1 MLELGCV
8 LLEVV
13 IPTDH
18 GLKLEEECLRREDS
32 LRAQRLA
39 ILPARVPVQAGLLYA
54 NLIYRESA

>member
-1 MLELGCV
+1 M

-13 IPTDH
+13 IPTDY
-18 GLKLEEECLRREDS
+18 GLKMEEECLRREDS

-39 ILPARVPVQAGLLYA
+39 ILPARVPVQAGMLHA

>member
-1 MLELGCV
+1 M

-13 IPTDH
+13 IPTDY
-18 GLKLEEECLRREDS
+18 GLKLEEDCLKREDS

-39 ILPARVPVQAGLLYA
+39 ILPARIPVQAGMLYA